1 MRAKVTMPG
10 ELMTDGRDYDLF
22 GHFSAVAQRAG
33 VYTAADYGDM
43 IEHFVRRW
51 GVADLVGGL
60 SGEGRRAQ
68 DYVCGLP
75 RKIRRMEELAH
86 DRAARM
92 EAQSVSFSW
101 LFDRPVRIH

>member
-10 ELMTDGRDYDLF
+10 ELTTDGRDESLF
-22 GHFSAVAQRAG
+22 DHFAAVAQRVG

-43 IEHFVRRW
+43 VEHFVRRW
-51 GVADLVGGL
+51 GVAELGGL

-75 RKIRRMEELAH
+75 RKIRRMEQLAH
-86 DRAARM
+86 DRAAQK

-101 LFDRPVRIH
+101 VFDRPVRLH